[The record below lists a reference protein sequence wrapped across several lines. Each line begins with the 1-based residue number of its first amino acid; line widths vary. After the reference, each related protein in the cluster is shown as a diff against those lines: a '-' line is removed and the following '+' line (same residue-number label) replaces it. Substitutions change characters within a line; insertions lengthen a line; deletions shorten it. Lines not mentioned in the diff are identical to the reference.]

1 MKTNDI
7 NNEVDESVTGM
18 MKLTT
23 LLAFLAIPSIMPAS
37 AIAENLPKKNNIT
50 AADVRTAMDKA
61 TQDSKTYGGFN
72 SSNAVNIIA
81 RTLWGEARGE
91 SEAGKKAVASVLWNR
106 AGQKAEN
113 LPKVALRRK
122 QFSCWNSTSMNDRK
136 PENYSYVIPNAARKN
151 PIDKKSWQACLDIA
165 AQLIKGTFKS
175 TVGNANAYYVSNM
188 SNPPAW
194 DADLTGTQNVG
205 SHKFGYLKE
214 HDPNRKSVKA
224 PERKTY
230 IVKKNDYFGKIAKTL
245 NIKIRDLQKMNPQI
259 KNINKIKP
267 GDAIYYIEQ

>member
-1 MKTNDI
+1 MKTNNTND
-7 NNEVDESVTGM
+7 EVDESVSGV

-37 AIAENLPKKNNIT
+37 AIAENLPKKTNIT

-61 TQDSKTYGGFN
+61 TQDTKTYGGFS

-91 SEAGKKAVASVLWNR
+91 SDAGKKAVASVLWNR

-113 LPKVALRRK
+113 LPKVALRKR
-122 QFSCWNSTSMNDRK
+122 QFSCWNSVSMNDKK
-136 PENYSYVIPNAARKN
+136 PENYSYVIPNAVRKN
-151 PIDKKSWQACLDIA
+151 SIDEKAWQACLDIA

-175 TVGNANAYYVSNM
+175 TVGDANAYYVSSM
-188 SNPPAW
+188 SNPPSW

-214 HDPNRKSVKA
+214 HDPNRKSIKA

-230 IVKKNDYFGKIAKTL
+230 VVRRNDVFGIIAKRL
-245 NIKIRDLQKMNPQI
+245 HMKINDLQKMNPQI

-267 GDAIYYIEQ
+267 GDKIYYI